1 MTARADGVGSPCDR
15 LVLVS
20 DLHLG
25 GGAEAAA
32 AGSWFTDPTDGDEA
46 FVEFLAHLR
55 RRQDA
60 NRHRLVLLGDTL
72 DFLRVPVAGRRA
84 GLYARN
90 DAEAIGQLE
99 RIHTAHSA
107 VFDGL
112 ADLLTVAGGVDLVAG
127 NHDVELARPA
137 VRARLRTLLRD
148 RHGCQPR
155 ALASLR
161 FHPWGYHVPGLL
173 YAEHG
178 NHYHDINRFERPLY
192 PFRRKG
198 LVERPPAARLGGLRR
213 LAAGRPSSVRLRDG
227 LADLVP
233 RRRADSAARSTY
245 AYLLN
250 EYADQV
256 GLDVDV
262 VGRLHRMGETSALRI
277 ARRLLRSRITGGPTY
292 ADQLPEIAAAVHGVL
307 TAHGQGVQFYVFGH
321 VHVAQHLRLPGA
333 AACYLNTGTWS
344 TDGTMRRTW
353 VEIITGRTCSPT
365 AALLRWIGGP
375 VELPGPGDGRTGE
388 AKETGVDAFT
398 DTTASA

>member
-1 MTARADGVGSPCDR
+1 MTAGSDGVGSRADR

-32 AGSWFTDPTDGDEA
+32 AGSSFTDPTDGDEA
-46 FVEFLAHLR
+46 FVEFLAHF
-55 RRQDA
+55 RRQPDVH
-60 NRHRLVLLGDTL
+60 RHRLVLLGDTL
-72 DFLRVPVAGRRA
+72 DFLRVPVTGRRA

-99 RIHTAHSA
+99 QIHTAHLP
-107 VFDGL
+107 VFGGL
-112 ADLLTVAGGVDLVAG
+112 AEVLAVAAGVDVVAG

-137 VRARLRTLLRD
+137 VRARLRTLLGD

-178 NHYHDINRFERPLY
+178 NHYHDINTFERPLH
-192 PFRRKG
+192 PFRGEG
-198 LVERPPAARLGGLRR
+198 LVERPPTARLGGVRR
-213 LAAGRPSSVRLRDG
+213 LAAGRVSSVGLRDG
-227 LADLVP
+227 LADLLP
-233 RRRADSAARSTY
+233 RRRPDSAARF
-245 AYLLN
+245 AYTCLLH
-250 EYADQV
+250 EYADEV

-262 VGRLHRMGETSALRI
+262 VDRLHQMGETSVLRI
-277 ARRLLRSRITGGPTY
+277 ARRVLRSRLAGGRTY
-292 ADQLPEIAAAVHGVL
+292 GEQLPEIAATVHGVL
-307 TAHGQGVQFYVFGH
+307 RACGQGVQFYVFGH
-321 VHVAQHLRLPGA
+321 VHVAQHLRIPGT

-353 VEIITGRTCSPT
+353 VEINTRKNGSPT
-365 AALLRWIGGP
+365 AALLRWMGGP
-375 VELPGPGDGRTGE
+375 VKLPGPGDGRTGE
-388 AKETGVDAFT
+388 SKEAGVDGTA
-398 DTTASA
+398 DTIASA